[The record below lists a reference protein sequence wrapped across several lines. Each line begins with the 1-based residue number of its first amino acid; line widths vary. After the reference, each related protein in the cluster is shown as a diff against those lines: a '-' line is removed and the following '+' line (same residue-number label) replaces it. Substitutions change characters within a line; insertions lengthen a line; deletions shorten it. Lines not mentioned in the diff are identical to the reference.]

1 MNLTPSEQLIVI
13 MKFDSYI
20 KKCCRNELRNLERSS
35 NRIQRRE
42 ISISDFTIIKIEVS
56 RNELVT
62 PDFIVKGHEI
72 TVDNSRLLK
81 ALEMLDSRERELIL
95 LIFFMGFK
103 PEDISKE
110 LNVGKRTVYNRQK
123 RILKKLKKL
132 MEENA

>member
-56 RNELVT
+56 RNGLAT

-95 LIFFMGFK
+95 LIFFMGFR

-110 LNVGKRTVYNRQK
+110 LNVGERTVYNRQK